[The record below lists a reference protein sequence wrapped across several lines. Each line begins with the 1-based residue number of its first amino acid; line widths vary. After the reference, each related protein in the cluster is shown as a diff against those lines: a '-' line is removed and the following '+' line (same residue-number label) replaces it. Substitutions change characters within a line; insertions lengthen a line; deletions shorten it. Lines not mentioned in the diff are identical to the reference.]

1 MNSSKN
7 ESSDI
12 SGMESSGQERN
23 QSSQRDSTD
32 DWGVLCSV
40 ESEQLPSRRSRT
52 SGRRILQS
60 TVSD

>member
-1 MNSSKN
+1 MPRRFSGKSVRMNSSKN
-7 ESSDI
+7 ESSDV

-40 ESEQLPSRRSRT
+40 ESE
-52 SGRRILQS
+52 
-60 TVSD
+60 